1 MLRNFFSRLFGKPQG
16 EPQPQKD
23 SSEEQGVQCL
33 DEIKASLRA
42 DFSFLISTYGF
53 REIDERYGGRG
64 ACFVIL
70 QNELMRLRVA
80 SGGGLGGYGWSV
92 GNKDA
97 DLVFEMGSGWLNLLR
112 FVNSKLGANELLPET
127 GLKSWEPIP
136 MELLRDKYSQ
146 VLVMHMPELSRLF
159 REHGRVDSIPDR
171 IIAR

>member
-1 MLRNFFSRLFGKPQG
+1 MIPTTGGSPTPAALQVK
-16 EPQPQKD
+16 
-23 SSEEQGVQCL
+23 
-33 DEIKASLRA
+33 
-42 DFSFLISTYGF
+42 GF
-53 REIDERYGGRG
+53 
-64 ACFVIL
+64 A
-70 QNELMRLRVA
+70 
-80 SGGGLGGYGWSV
+80 
-92 GNKDA
+92 
-97 DLVFEMGSGWLNLLR
+97 WLNLLR